1 MSSLTYKLFDKILE
15 QNESIKVD
23 ELLKYF
29 TDRESTEYQ
38 QVADASQNPVGRTE
52 KLKTLV
58 LKSYRDK
65 KLKDLQFFK
74 YLAWSGQSNLCKMIG
89 YNDKQIAKWM
99 REKPTHSDNKPSL
112 QTAGNDTMQD
122 METDQG
128 LSGVTAAS
136 ILKIPSSNADMSS
149 VQATPKVFIVYCKED
164 GDNVWQ
170 LSDFL
175 RDSGIN
181 CDIDQYHSSENI
193 TDWGH
198 WSENMIKKCCSSNGF
213 ILLICSNLMY
223 QHLCVSETATIKM
236 SCGYISSLSLR
247 STYTDEKSTP
257 HVIPVFLEECQT
269 EYLPPCLKA
278 RSSYSVLISRW
289 IEARDTNR
297 ILNTPG
303 LDQLQSLVRRLT
315 GQPEVEKSPL
325 S

>member
-1 MSSLTYKLFDKILE
+1 MMSVYDVIF
-15 QNESIKVD
+15 
-23 ELLKYF
+23 
-29 TDRESTEYQ
+29 
-38 QVADASQNPVGRTE
+38 
-52 KLKTLV
+52 
-58 LKSYRDK
+58 
-65 KLKDLQFFK
+65 
-74 YLAWSGQSNLCKMIG
+74 LCLIF
-89 YNDKQIAKWM
+89 I
-99 REKPTHSDNKPSL
+99 
-112 QTAGNDTMQD
+112 
-122 METDQG
+122 
-128 LSGVTAAS
+128 
-136 ILKIPSSNADMSS
+136 
-149 VQATPKVFIVYCKED
+149 ATPKVFIVYCKED